1 MGGSNINKAVF
12 LDRDGVIN
20 KNVFY
25 ADSNEWES
33 PRNISDFYL
42 LDNVIDSLSLL
53 QNHNF
58 LLFIVTNQPSYAKG
72 KTSLEE
78 LKEILEYTKSLLS
91 NNNINIIEMYCS
103 FKHKDSIYKDFLT
116 PCNYRKPE
124 IQSLIDSKKKYN
136 VNLKDSWFIGD
147 RDTDIE
153 CGKNGGTRTIKINQM
168 GEKNNSQADY
178 NVKDLKEASQ
188 IILSYKS

>member
-1 MGGSNINKAVF
+1 M
-12 LDRDGVIN
+12 
-20 KNVFY
+20 
-25 ADSNEWES
+25 
-33 PRNISDFYL
+33 
-42 LDNVIDSLSLL
+42 IDSLSLL

-116 PCNYRKPE
+116 PCRYRKPK
-124 IQSLIDSKKKYN
+124 IQSLIDARKKYN
-136 VNLKDSWFIGD
+136 INLQESWFIGD
-147 RDTDIE
+147 RNTDIE
-153 CGKNGGTRTIKINQM
+153 V
-168 GEKNNSQADY
+168 
-178 NVKDLKEASQ
+178 VKMVGQEQ
-188 IILSYKS
+188 